1 MYNYYIIKN
10 KEKLWNRFV
19 ILCFLENRRVAI
31 FYSVTSFHLYL
42 IEHGIP
48 HSFEDNEIGLWDAE
62 GYWYC

>member
-1 MYNYYIIKN
+1 MNQISFSLFFGN
-10 KEKLWNRFV
+10 KRIAVFH
-19 ILCFLENRRVAI
+19 
-31 FYSVTSFHLYL
+31 SVLSFHFYL